1 MNPVR
6 KKSWITLVIA
16 LAFTLV
22 SAVASFGGVPT
33 EVVVNKSTILNLG
46 KPAERIS
53 ITNPAIADIVLISP
67 RQVQIN
73 GLATGTTSL
82 IVWEKGA
89 AKPTFFDIAVVGDTS
104 MIEAQIKDVAPND
117 TITAAYVKDSLI
129 LTGKASS
136 EFVAA
141 KAVQIAQA
149 YSAKVINQI
158 QVEVPQVLLEV
169 KVAQVDKNALRQLG
183 VSGLIKGNTAEGFYN
198 IIGAPQGG
206 STVTTSGGATTV
218 SSGTGTGIA
227 GNVPALGTYNPLNAF
242 QAGVSYFP
250 AGIGAVI
257 QALATK
263 GMAKILAEP
272 NLLVKSGQKGEF
284 LAGSKI
290 PYNIV
295 TSTGGTATTSIVF
308 QDVGVKLNFAPVVQ
322 DNGVITLKIDPAEV
336 SSISGTLQVNGYPI
350 IDTRSVKTEVELR
363 EGEGL
368 VMAGLLQ
375 EDEIRT
381 MSKIPLLGDI
391 PILGALFRS
400 TQKEL
405 KEKELVFFVTPKI
418 IKPMTPGTKPAFPTD
433 NRPTAEEKREL
444 NWVPTIP

>member
-16 LAFTLV
+16 LSFSLLTAAT
-22 SAVASFGGVPT
+22 SFGGIPT
-33 EVVVNKSTILNLG
+33 EVVVNKSTILNLA

-89 AKPTFFDIAVVGDTS
+89 AKPSFFDIAVVGDTS
-104 MIEAQIKDVAPND
+104 QIEAQIKEVAPKD
-117 TITAAYVKDSLI
+117 SISATYVKDSLV
-129 LTGKASS
+129 LSGKASS
-136 EFVAA
+136 EQVAK

-149 YSAKVINQI
+149 YSAKVIDQI
-158 QVEVPQVLLEV
+158 QVEAPQVLLEV
-169 KVAQVDKNALRQLG
+169 KVAQVDKNALKQLG
-183 VSGLIKGNTAEGFYN
+183 ISGLIKGNTAEGFYN

-218 SSGTGTGIA
+218 TSGTGTGIA

-250 AGIGAVI
+250 AGIGAII

-295 TSTGGTATTSIVF
+295 TSTGGTATTSVVF
-308 QDVGVKLNFAPVVQ
+308 QDVGVKLNFSPVVQ

-336 SSISGTLQVNGYPI
+336 SSIAGTLEVNGYPI
-350 IDTRSVKTEVELR
+350 IDTRSVKTDVELR

-368 VMAGLLQ
+368 VLAGLLQ
-375 EDEIRT
+375 ENEIRT

-400 TQKEL
+400 TEKEL
-405 KEKELVFFVTPKI
+405 KEKELVFFITPKV
-418 IKPMTPGTKPAFPTD
+418 IKPSPPGTKQAFPTD
-433 NRPTAEEKREL
+433 NRPTDEEKREL